1 MECLITL
8 VKTKICWFREK
19 KTISVRR
26 GLKELGN
33 EICVKKYQERLSVKW
48 QKVRVNEAM
57 GGT

>member
-1 MECLITL
+1 MECLITCEDKNLL
-8 VKTKICWFREK
+8 VSGKENNIGEK
-19 KTISVRR
+19 RVERK
-26 GLKELGN
+26 LGN